1 MKNKILMTLVIGIFL
16 FSLAPVM
23 ALNDQGTGEQNQNF
37 TLVQVCNE
45 ASYITLDTIQIPDR
59 STLIINTN
67 MTFISGGT
75 FNLVFENTSQLG
87 RYDVTGISDGCENSF
102 AFFFTITPS
111 GQALDTSQSLIV
123 IGLILVLILLTGSF
137 LYFGNKVEY
146 LPMKIFLI
154 SLSILF
160 IMLTVGVSLNAVKQL
175 MIMGAVF
182 SGIFVNL
189 YRLMLILVSAGGIAL
204 IVYIIYMSVQQFN
217 AYRGLRDD

>member
-1 MKNKILMTLVIGIFL
+1 MILVIGIFL
-16 FSLAPVM
+16 FSIAPVM

-102 AFFFTITPS
+102 AFLFTITPS

>member
-1 MKNKILMTLVIGIFL
+1 MKSKILITLIFGIL
-16 FSLAPVM
+16 LLAPVM

-75 FNLVFENTSQLG
+75 FNYNFSDTSQLG